1 MLFSHNGIFQ
11 INLTSASYLTKTLYF
26 CMVKCLKPKML
37 NKILSLFSF
46 LFLSL
51 FAIVIIQSCAN
62 IASPTGGAYDVDP
75 PVVRRATPGFNAL
88 NASPGRIEI
97 EFDENIKIEKPNE
110 KVIIT
115 PPQQNM
121 PVIRSVGR
129 KAIVE
134 LNDELLPNTTY
145 TIDFTDAIVDNNEGN
160 PIENFVY
167 SFSTG
172 DQLDTLSVSGKVVTA
187 QDLEPVPGIYVGI
200 HSNLD
205 DTAFTKV
212 PFQRISRTDSRG
224 NFTVRGISPGE
235 YKVYALNDLNR
246 DYKYD
251 NPQEAIA
258 FLDSIIIP
266 SAIRAERQDTVFV
279 DSITIDTIRTV
290 QYTRFLP
297 DDLLLRTFLSDFQ
310 RQYLQKHERP
320 EQNRLTLF
328 FAAPTDRPTF
338 SLLNPGV
345 DGDDWYVAERSSRN
359 DTLILWITDSLIY
372 KQDSISMKI
381 NYIRTDSLNK
391 DYIATD
397 TLNFNIRKSIRGKR
411 QESKGAEEEQALKF
425 LGINSNVQS
434 SFELYNPIRIEFAQ
448 PIVALDSS
456 DVKLER
462 AVDSLFEVVPYR
474 MEHDSLNPRKFTLRP
489 SWMPGES
496 YRLTIDSAAIF
507 SHYGIWNDKYEQLFT
522 VKPLDQYGNLEISI
536 TGLPDGENAF
546 VELLDNSDK
555 PFRKS
560 IVKEGKAR
568 FQDLLPGEI
577 YARIVIDS
585 NGDGVWTTGN
595 YDDKRQPEEL
605 FYYPDKFQIRAFSDH
620 SEEWNILSTPVVS
633 QKPIEITKNK
643 PEEKKKRRD
652 PNQERERQQQSRQSS
667 PFSGMGGLGGP
678 SAIQQSGSMR

>member
-1 MLFSHNGIFQ
+1 
-11 INLTSASYLTKTLYF
+11 
-26 CMVKCLKPKML
+26 ML

>member
-1 MLFSHNGIFQ
+1 
-11 INLTSASYLTKTLYF
+11 
-26 CMVKCLKPKML
+26 ML
-37 NKILSLFSF
+37 NKILSFFSF
-46 LFLSL
+46 LFLL
-51 FAIVIIQSCAN
+51 LCAIVIIHSCAN

-172 DQLDTLSVSGKVVTA
+172 DQLDTLSVSGKVVMA

-320 EQNRLTLF
+320 EHNRLTLF

-345 DGDDWYVAERSSRN
+345 DGDDWYVAERSSKN

-397 TLNFNIRKSIRGKR
+397 TLNFNIRKSTRGKR

-496 YRLTIDSAAIF
+496 YRLTIDSAAVF

-536 TGLPDGENAF
+536 TGLPEGENAF

-560 IVKEGKAR
+560 MVKEGKAR

-595 YDDKRQPEEL
+595 YDYKRQPEEL
-605 FYYPDKFQIRAFSDH
+605 FYYPGKFQIRAFSDH

>member
-1 MLFSHNGIFQ
+1 
-11 INLTSASYLTKTLYF
+11 
-26 CMVKCLKPKML
+26 ML
-37 NKILSLFSF
+37 NKILSFFSF
-46 LFLSL
+46 LFLL
-51 FAIVIIQSCAN
+51 LCAIVIIHSCAN

-172 DQLDTLSVSGKVVTA
+172 DQLDTLSVSGKVVMA

-320 EQNRLTLF
+320 EHNRLTLF

-345 DGDDWYVAERSSRN
+345 DGDDWYVAERSSKN

-397 TLNFNIRKSIRGKR
+397 TLNFNIRKSTRGKR

-496 YRLTIDSAAIF
+496 YRLTIDSAAVF
-507 SHYGIWNDKYEQLFT
+507 SHYGVWNDKYEQLFT

-536 TGLPDGENAF
+536 TGLPEGENAF

-560 IVKEGKAR
+560 MVKEGKAR

-595 YDDKRQPEEL
+595 YDYKRQPEEL
-605 FYYPDKFQIRAFSDH
+605 FYYPGKFQIRAFSDH

>member
-1 MLFSHNGIFQ
+1 
-11 INLTSASYLTKTLYF
+11 
-26 CMVKCLKPKML
+26 ML
-37 NKILSLFSF
+37 NKILSFFSF
-46 LFLSL
+46 LFLL
-51 FAIVIIQSCAN
+51 LCAIVIIHSCAN

-172 DQLDTLSVSGKVVTA
+172 DQLDTLSVSGKVVMA

-320 EQNRLTLF
+320 EHNRLTLF

-345 DGDDWYVAERSSRN
+345 DGDDWYVAERSSKN

-397 TLNFNIRKSIRGKR
+397 TLNFNIRKSTRGKR

-456 DVKLER
+456 DVKL
-462 AVDSLFEVVPYR
+462 
-474 MEHDSLNPRKFTLRP
+474 
-489 SWMPGES
+489 
-496 YRLTIDSAAIF
+496 
-507 SHYGIWNDKYEQLFT
+507 
-522 VKPLDQYGNLEISI
+522 
-536 TGLPDGENAF
+536 
-546 VELLDNSDK
+546 
-555 PFRKS
+555 
-560 IVKEGKAR
+560 
-568 FQDLLPGEI
+568 
-577 YARIVIDS
+577 
-585 NGDGVWTTGN
+585 
-595 YDDKRQPEEL
+595 
-605 FYYPDKFQIRAFSDH
+605 
-620 SEEWNILSTPVVS
+620 
-633 QKPIEITKNK
+633 
-643 PEEKKKRRD
+643 
-652 PNQERERQQQSRQSS
+652 
-667 PFSGMGGLGGP
+667 
-678 SAIQQSGSMR
+678 